1 MKEISTYSKKIKV
14 LYVEDDIVVQKLTSN
29 FLSSL
34 FDNLIVANDGEEG
47 LQKFQENKIDLI
59 ITDIIMPKMGGIEMI
74 QKIKEIDAN
83 CYTII
88 LSQDNDVDTLLQSI
102 TLNVD
107 GYMLK
112 PIVFEKMLNTIE
124 KVIQKFKLEYE
135 SKSHQYYLN
144 QYLELIEKGNIIS
157 KTNTEG
163 IITHASESFCK
174 ISGYSEE
181 ELVGQN
187 HSIIKHHESNSEM
200 YKELWDTI
208 KIKEKTWEGV
218 VRNKNKNGKSYY
230 VKTLIKPIKNID
242 GDIIEYIALKDNLY
256 TITDDKSSLLKQIEH
271 YDYSIIVQ
279 VQIDEFDMLDK
290 FYNSETVAHI
300 EKNFSYKLI
309 SYLPKEYIFE
319 NVYYL
324 TDGRFALLTDFSHFN
339 KANIDLEKYL
349 TQFVNNVKESSL
361 RFDDMEFDVNITV
374 SYAIGKYMI
383 YEDSKIGLENAI
395 KEKTK
400 VSYSNDSSI
409 IVAQE
414 AKENLDMIKTVKIAL
429 DNYNIISY
437 FQPIINNKTKE
448 IEKYESLVRLIDGD
462 GNILSPFYFLNI
474 SKKGNY
480 YTKITERVLEN
491 SFKILHSLTT
501 KLSINI
507 SARDI
512 EKEETRIKIFEL
524 LEEYKEDANRIVF
537 ELLEDEEVKDFNIIK
552 DFIHDV
558 KNRGVQI
565 AIDDFGAGYSNFER
579 ILEFEP
585 DIVKIDGSLV
595 KNIATDT
602 FSRNIVET
610 IVLFAKKQNIQTI
623 AEYVESEAIYNIL
636 NEIGVDYSQGYFFG
650 KPTEIE
656 NKNKDQNE
664 F

>member
-1 MKEISTYSKKIKV
+1 MKKISTYSKKIKV
-14 LYVEDDIVVQKLTSN
+14 LYVEDDIVAQKLTSN

-34 FDNLIVANDGEEG
+34 FDNLIVASDGEEG
-47 LQKFQENKIDLI
+47 LKKFQENTIDLI

-74 QKIKEIDAN
+74 QKIQEIDAN

-102 TLNVD
+102 ALNVD

-112 PIVFEKMLNTIE
+112 PIVFEKMLDTIE

-174 ISGYSEE
+174 ISGYSQE

-187 HSIIKHHESNSEM
+187 HSIIKHHESDMEM

-208 KIKEKTWEGV
+208 KVKEKTWEGV

-242 GDIIEYIALKDNLY
+242 GDIIEYIALRDNLY

-324 TDGRFALLTDFSHFN
+324 ADGRFALLTDFSHFN
-339 KANIDLEKYL
+339 KANINLEKYL

-361 RFDDMEFDVNITV
+361 KFDDMEFDINITV

-429 DNYNIISY
+429 DNYNIVSY

-448 IEKYESLVRLIDGD
+448 IEKYESLVRLIDGN

-524 LEEYKEDANRIVF
+524 LEEYKDDANRVVF
-537 ELLEDEEVKDFNIIK
+537 ELLEDEEVKDFKIIK

-558 KNRGVQI
+558 KDKGVQI

-656 NKNKDQNE
+656 NKNSM
-664 F
+664 

>member
-1 MKEISTYSKKIKV
+1 MIKRMKAISTYSKKINV
-14 LYVEDDIVVQKLTSN
+14 LYVEDDISIQKITSD

-34 FDNLIVANDGEEG
+34 FDNLIVASDGKEG
-47 LQKFQENKIDLI
+47 LQKFQDNTIDLI
-59 ITDIIMPKMGGIEMI
+59 ITDIIMPQMGGIEMI
-74 QKIKEIDAN
+74 QKIKEIDTN

-102 TLNVD
+102 ALNVD

-112 PIVFEKMLNTIE
+112 PIVFEKMLDTIE
-124 KVIQKFKLEYE
+124 KVIQKFKLEHE
-135 SKSHQYYLN
+135 SKSHQYYLS

-157 KTNTEG
+157 KTNTDG

-174 ISGYSEE
+174 ISGYSQE
-181 ELVGQN
+181 ELIGQN
-187 HSIIKHHESNSEM
+187 HSIIKHHESDMEM
-200 YKELWDTI
+200 YKELWNTI
-208 KIKEKTWEGV
+208 KIKEETWEGV

-242 GDIIEYIALKDNLY
+242 GEIIEYIALRDNLY
-256 TITDDKSSLLKQIEH
+256 TITDDKSSLLTQIEH
-271 YDYSIIVQ
+271 NDYSIIVQ

-300 EKNFSYKLI
+300 EKNFSYKLV
-309 SYLPKEYIFE
+309 SYLPKEYTFE

-324 TDGRFALLTDFSHFN
+324 TDGRFALLTDFSSFN
-339 KANIDLEKYL
+339 TANINLQEYL
-349 TQFVNNVKESSL
+349 NTFVNNVKESSL

-552 DFIHDV
+552 DFIHNV
-558 KNRGVQI
+558 KDRGVQI

-623 AEYVESEAIYNIL
+623 AEYVENEAIYNIL

-656 NKNKDQNE
+656 NKSSI
-664 F
+664 